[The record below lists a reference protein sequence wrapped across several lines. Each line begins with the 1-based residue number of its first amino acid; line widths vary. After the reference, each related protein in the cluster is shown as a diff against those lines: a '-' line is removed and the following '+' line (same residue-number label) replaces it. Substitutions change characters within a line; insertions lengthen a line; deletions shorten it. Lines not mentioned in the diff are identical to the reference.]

1 MASRISTI
9 FWMILIVA
17 AALGLYVVKYQVQSM
32 QEELAR
38 QENILREERESL
50 HVLEAEWAY
59 LNRPERLQQLT
70 NRHLALLTP
79 SLSKQISSIDAI
91 PSMTNQLADL
101 QKDEGEESDHGSN
114 NSSVIPVRM
123 TQHGR

>member
-1 MASRISTI
+1 MVSRISTI

-32 QEELAR
+32 QEELAK

-59 LNRPERLQQLT
+59 LNRPQRLQELA
-70 NRHLALLTP
+70 NRHLPLAP
-79 SLSKQISSIDAI
+79 ALSKQISSIDSIPLASDLLAAAPVDMDDEEKSAQNNAI
-91 PSMTNQLADL
+91 
-101 QKDEGEESDHGSN
+101 
-114 NSSVIPVRM
+114 IPARAVV
-123 TQHGR
+123 HGR